1 MSKKNKLK
9 VYSSKTVQLTEE
21 EKAIYEYKMQKEK
34 EKRERDLKCGGIDEL
49 GNYTALHHR

>member
-9 VYSSKTVQLTEE
+9 IYSSKIIQLTDKER
-21 EKAIYEYKMQKEK
+21 ADYERRMQREK
-34 EKRERDLKCGGIDEL
+34 EKRERDSICGGIDEL